1 VAGQAK
7 GIIETALTWMKSGR
21 KVALATVISTWGS
34 SPRGV
39 GNQLVVDEEGN
50 FEGSVSGGCVES
62 TIITEAQYTID
73 QGKPQLL
80 TLGVSNGSAWDAGL
94 ACGGSI
100 EIFVEDATPYFHLWQ
115 LASKRRESNE
125 SVCLITQMDSGEKWL
140 LDTLEVRSQK
150 EGFRAELGAAVLE
163 VLSCGISRRVEF
175 QGKSYFL
182 HGVFPDPQMIIVG
195 AVHIAQPLATMGLVS
210 GYHVKIVDPRE
221 AFATAQRFPNTELI
235 PLWPVKA
242 FERLKCHSQTALL
255 ALSHTPRLDDPAL
268 TAALDSDAFYIGAL
282 GSKKTHAQRL
292 ARLGQEGYSHEA
304 LARIHGPVG
313 LSIGSVTPAEIAL
326 SIMAEITQV
335 RRGGRSNR
343 RKALRAPSSDPSR
356 SISGLETNRVGAA
369 CEMVF

>member
-1 VAGQAK
+1 MAGQAK
-7 GIIETALTWMKSGR
+7 DIIETALAWMKAGR

-39 GNQLVVDEEGN
+39 GSQLVVDEEGT

-62 TIITEAQYTID
+62 TIITEAQYTIN

-100 EIFVEDATPYFHLWQ
+100 EVFVEDATPYFHLWQ
-115 LASKRRESNE
+115 LASERRESDE
-125 SVCLITQMDSGEKWL
+125 SVCLVTRMDSGEKRL
-140 LDTLEVRSQK
+140 LDAMEARSEK
-150 EGFRAELGAAVLE
+150 GSLRAELGTAVLD
-163 VLSCGISRRVEF
+163 VLSCGISRRVEIE
-175 QGKSYFL
+175 GRSYFL
-182 HGVFPDPQMIIVG
+182 HGIFPDPQMIIVG
-195 AVHIAQPLATMGLVS
+195 AVHIAQPLAIMGLLA

-235 PLWPVKA
+235 PLWPEKA
-242 FERLKCHSQTALL
+242 LERLKCHSQTALL

-282 GSKKTHAQRL
+282 GSKKTHARRL
-292 ARLGQEGYSHEA
+292 ERLGRKGYSLEA

-313 LSIGSVTPAEIAL
+313 LPIGSKTPAEIAL

-335 RRGGRSNR
+335 RRGARPNE
-343 RKALRAPSSDPSR
+343 RKVLRGPSSDLSG
-356 SISGLETNRVGAA
+356 SISDIETIRVGSA
-369 CEMVF
+369 CEMVS